1 MLGFSPLADSALADD
16 APVAGGAPAVDT
28 NRDNFAFLLSGPV
41 GALVVG
47 AVRDAAVQQ
56 QDQVSLTPSAIL
68 AGAPVLGT
76 PAAATTTLVQP
87 SSIVTGAPVV
97 ATVALSSTHDVAGDD
112 IVTGAPV
119 VASVDMSSQ
128 QDLSAVGIVTAAP
141 VLGTP
146 LAEDIPPFVV
156 NGIVTGAPTLAGL
169 LSSSL
174 SGSTVVG
181 VLSVPGDYYPIYG
194 IAFSK
199 DGDKLYL
206 SSSNPMGVFQYSLS
220 DPFEAE
226 SASYDSFLSTSGVAY
241 RAPLFNGDGTAFY
254 ISDNVSRVYKY
265 TLSTPFD
272 LGTASYNSLAFTFTE
287 AADPWVVDTSFN
299 DDGTKFYVLSARFE
313 QRIHQYSLST
323 PYDLTSHSYDNV
335 SLNLSDSFISVKAFC
350 FANFGRTLYSYSFNQ
365 KKFSEY
371 ALISPYDISSAVSTN
386 IGYFISGAFTEAAT
400 INSRG
405 TSGGDRLYLTDFG
418 SGNNYVRQYDLGLT
432 EASVTI
438 EQFERPIAV
447 GIVTGQPV
455 LEQGD
460 LDQQHTFAP
469 LAVLTGTPVIAATLV
484 TQNIDIA
491 ANDIVSGNPVVGETS
506 VATNSEISLNAIT
519 TPPVLVGTVTL
530 EEVAVVA
537 LSGNNVVSGN
547 PVVGE
552 TSVAT
557 DSELSL
563 NAVTTVPAVVGQI
576 VVSEENNIILDTVV
590 AGTPSLGSQSVAQQH
605 PLLSSPVV
613 SNVPEVSASELKEK
627 YNLLAQGVTTGD
639 PTVGQVTVTQD
650 HTIVSA
656 PVQTGPVIVNNITIF
671 GAEDTVLSVILVGT
685 PVVTSPDITQT
696 HNISTQGVVSTAP
709 QVGPVAVEQ
718 TSSFQNFIAV
728 PVLTQEPV
736 VEDVDSVVTYSF
748 DTVSITFSPPL
759 VGISF
764 LNGATRR
771 VVDVSADTRNFANTN
786 TTRNG
791 AVLNVVYS

>member
-76 PAAATTTLVQP
+76 PAAAATTLVQP
-87 SSIVTGAPVV
+87 SAIVTGAPVV
-97 ATVALSSTHDVAGDD
+97 ATVALSYNHDVAADD
-112 IVTGAPV
+112 IVTAAPV
-119 VASVDMSSQ
+119 AAPVALSYE

-146 LAEDIPPFVV
+146 LAEEAQPFPV
-156 NGIVTGAPTLAGL
+156 NGIVTGAPTFAGL
-169 LSSSL
+169 LNSSL

-226 SASYDSFLSTSGVAY
+226 SASYDSFLSTSGVGY

-287 AADPWVVDTSFN
+287 AADPWVLDTSFN

-350 FANFGRTLYSYSFNQ
+350 FANFGRTLHSYSFNQ

-386 IGYFISGAFTEAAT
+386 IGYFISGTFTEAAT

-438 EQFERPIAV
+438 EQEGAFGVVSIVTGPPVVAEAGMAQQIVFAPTAALTGSPVVSPATPTQSHDLSAATIAAGAPV
-447 GIVTGQPV
+447 LAETGIGQAVQVDANGITTGQPV
-455 LEQGD
+455 LQPTNIFGSNALFANDIIAGEPVAAQGD

-469 LAVLTGTPVIAATLV
+469 VAVLTGSPVIETAITQENVLSAAGIV
-484 TQNIDIA
+484 TGDPAVSDSNIGQAHQLDAGSITTGQPVLQSTNTFGPGTFFATAIVAGAPDLGLLSLAREQQFVVDPITAGQPSLQNADMVQGVALAAVNINAAPPSLGLISISQDHEFAPDGLTSEPPSLGQTIVTRGQFTALGIA
-491 ANDIVSGNPVVGETS
+491 AGNPVLGLLTIQREQALS
-506 VATNSEISLNAIT
+506 ADGIT
-519 TPPVLVGTVTL
+519 TGPPALVTL
-530 EEVAVVA
+530 LINGSARRIVDQSA
-537 LSGNNVVSGN
+537 SSNNNV
-547 PVVGE
+547 
-552 TSVAT
+552 
-557 DSELSL
+557 
-563 NAVTTVPAVVGQI
+563 AVTTGPNIAI
-576 VVSEENNIILDTVV
+576 VSERY
-590 AGTPSLGSQSVAQQH
+590 SR
-605 PLLSSPVV
+605 
-613 SNVPEVSASELKEK
+613 SA
-627 YNLLAQGVTTGD
+627 
-639 PTVGQVTVTQD
+639 
-650 HTIVSA
+650 
-656 PVQTGPVIVNNITIF
+656 
-671 GAEDTVLSVILVGT
+671 
-685 PVVTSPDITQT
+685 
-696 HNISTQGVVSTAP
+696 
-709 QVGPVAVEQ
+709 
-718 TSSFQNFIAV
+718 
-728 PVLTQEPV
+728 
-736 VEDVDSVVTYSF
+736 
-748 DTVSITFSPPL
+748 
-759 VGISF
+759 
-764 LNGATRR
+764 
-771 VVDVSADTRNFANTN
+771 
-786 TTRNG
+786 
-791 AVLNVVYS
+791 